1 MNRVVDIT
9 RNLDEVGQAWNTH
22 YDYNHYGELKSIIYP
37 SDNVVDYT
45 YTLRG
50 LMDKVIYNGT
60 EVANYDYNKNGA
72 IDSIAYGHETITN
85 DFTYDNRQRL
95 TNIYA
100 KQNSTGQKIFEQT
113 YNYDNLG
120 NVTKETGTYGGE
132 MGYQYDEVGRL
143 KAIDYPGNKR
153 KLFDYDKIG
162 NRKKLIYQHG
172 SGEDDYYQ
180 YKDIYNK
187 NNNQLKNYSLSK
199 YSHYNYT
206 YNENGSV
213 TSKKLVHGKI
223 GDNGELI
230 SAGDPLQETTY
241 KYDLRNQLRQINI
254 NGHQINFKYNTKGWR
269 IKKDNGIRT
278 TYYLYGKGQQV
289 LEERD
294 RTNQLNRLFIYG
306 QNGRIA
312 SVNGEGELKYIISDQ
327 LGSTSVITDEE
338 GNEVMRYKYSPFG
351 NLIKSKGNTEDSYRF
366 TGKEFD
372 RMTGLYYYGAR
383 YYDPTIGRF
392 ISEDPIQDG
401 WNWYV
406 YCRNNPLKYVDPDGL
421 WTMRLGFNAFY
432 GRIAGGNLDFMFAV
446 DDNWNL
452 AFMYEKS
459 AGTSIS
465 PSAATGGFFNL
476 GLQGSFS
483 ANADTVFD
491 HEGTSINTGFGVGV
505 TKFSGGYDTTIS
517 PKNGSITHN
526 FSLGIG
532 GDTTVLPAS
541 FETHTF
547 VGKTHIL
554 WSKNLKEEAKNI
566 GKKIK
571 NFFF

>member
-1 MNRVVDIT
+1 MQLV
-9 RNLDEVGQAWNTH
+9 
-22 YDYNHYGELKSIIYP
+22 K
-37 SDNVVDYT
+37 
-45 YTLRG
+45 
-50 LMDKVIYNGT
+50 
-60 EVANYDYNKNGA
+60 
-72 IDSIAYGHETITN
+72 
-85 DFTYDNRQRL
+85 
-95 TNIYA
+95 
-100 KQNSTGQKIFEQT
+100 
-113 YNYDNLG
+113 
-120 NVTKETGTYGGE
+120 
-132 MGYQYDEVGRL
+132 
-143 KAIDYPGNKR
+143 KA
-153 KLFDYDKIG
+153 
-162 NRKKLIYQHG
+162 RKKLIYQHG

-180 YKDIYNK
+180 YKYTYNK

-254 NGHQINFKYNTKGWR
+254 NDHQINFKYNTKGWR

-294 RTNQLNRLFIYG
+294 RTNQLNRFFIYG

-372 RMTGLYYYGAR
+372 GMTGLYYYGAR

-392 ISEDPIQDG
+392 ITEDPVQDG
-401 WNWYV
+401 WNWYT
-406 YCRNNPLKYVDPDGL
+406 YCRNNPLKYVDPNGL
-421 WTMRLGFNAFY
+421 DTELHVEE
-432 GRIAGGNLDFMFAV
+432 D
-446 DDNWNL
+446 
-452 AFMYEKS
+452 
-459 AGTSIS
+459 S
-465 PSAATGGFFNL
+465 PDYYYFTDL
-476 GLQGSFS
+476 
-483 ANADTVFD
+483 
-491 HEGTSINTGFGVGV
+491 GFGVYESKDLGFHINA
-505 TKFSGGYDTTIS
+505 KAAA
-517 PKNGSITHN
+517 NGQRVYK
-526 FSLGIG
+526 LGSENPYACLRG
-532 GDTTVLPAS
+532 
-541 FETHTF
+541 
-547 VGKTHIL
+547 
-554 WSKNLKEEAKNI
+554 
-566 GKKIK
+566 
-571 NFFF
+571 